1 MTKPGAT
8 RGLTLST
15 SPLHN
20 RKDHAMFT
28 TEVGSRT
35 NPLHVVS
42 LTIAAVFVATIAV
55 ALAHNSFP
63 HAWLVI
69 GRL

>member
-1 MTKPGAT
+1 
-8 RGLTLST
+8 
-15 SPLHN
+15 
-20 RKDHAMFT
+20 MFT